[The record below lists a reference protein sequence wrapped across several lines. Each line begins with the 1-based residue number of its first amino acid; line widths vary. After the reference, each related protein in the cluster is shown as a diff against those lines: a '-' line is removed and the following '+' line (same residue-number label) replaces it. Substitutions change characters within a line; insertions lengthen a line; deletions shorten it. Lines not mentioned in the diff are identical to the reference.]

1 MFVHLKLIYANI
13 RTLQDNTH
21 TAHSTAQ
28 RSTRQDADED
38 EVAAQAERARGR
50 GSVRGRSRAKTDGD

>member
-28 RSTRQDADED
+28 HSTRQDADED
-38 EVAAQAERARGR
+38 EVAAQAEREGKRQRKEQG
-50 GSVRGRSRAKTDGD
+50 KD

>member
-38 EVAAQAERARGR
+38 EVAVQGKREG
-50 GSVRGRSRAKTDGD
+50 GEEGV

>member
-38 EVAAQAERARGR
+38 EVAAQAERGK
-50 GSVRGRSRAKTDGD
+50 GRGRSRAKTDGD